1 MYLRHFGHLLDHLD
15 SNPATSW
22 ESIQVPA
29 THHVVH
35 VVPCDFSRPGPS
47 PGVFLGLPMA
57 MAQVLSKLHFL
68 KAAARLGFAKESK
81 ELWKA
86 LDKDDSGG
94 LEVDG
99 C

>member
-1 MYLRHFGHLLDHLD
+1 
-15 SNPATSW
+15 
-22 ESIQVPA
+22 
-29 THHVVH
+29 
-35 VVPCDFSRPGPS
+35 
-47 PGVFLGLPMA
+47 

-94 LEVDG
+94 PADDADADG
-99 C
+99 GPDGAMGPLWRGGFRSPITRVYGEYSFS